1 MNNYININVVHDS
14 MPPYF
19 SWIEDGVLA
28 ASAQPFHHSHMQYL
42 RSHRIHLIVN
52 IGIDTPPYSNV
63 FKYVCFS
70 IAEHCCPTFE
80 QIIDFINLVSSA
92 RDHGEPILI
101 QSIRGQGTLA
111 IFIACYLA
119 VRWTCSAE
127 VAINSL
133 IKIRPAS
140 FDNDIQKN
148 NVKHFVTYWHK
159 CHTQLNV

>member
-1 MNNYININVVHDS
+1 MNNYLNCNAAYDS

-19 SWIEDGVLA
+19 SWIEDRVLA

-42 RSHRIHLIVN
+42 RSQGIRLLVN
-52 IGIDTPPYSNV
+52 IDMNIPPHSNS
-63 FKYVCFS
+63 FKHVCFS

-80 QIIDFINLVSSA
+80 QIIDFINVVLAA
-92 RDHGEPILI
+92 RDRGEPVLM
-101 QSIRGQGTLA
+101 QSIRGQGILA

-127 VAINSL
+127 AAINSL

-159 CHTQLNV
+159 CHAQMNI